1 MFSIYYNKEGL
12 GRGMDGKKILCGL
25 TDIEKRYTA
34 SVPVLGPLSLNVY
47 EGEILGIRGSNGAG
61 KSTLLGVMAGV
72 LRPEAG
78 SCRYAP
84 EAAGRI
90 GYVPQ
95 EISLYGSLNGLQNL
109 RFWGMSAG
117 LAGKELS
124 ARGRRLLEQME
135 LTDTEKKA
143 VSTYSGGMK
152 RRLHLAT
159 ALIAQPKLLLLDEP
173 TVGADARS
181 VSLILTT
188 LADVRRQGCA
198 VVLISHQTGEL
209 EQVCD
214 RILTLEKGLVTAEE
228 RMT

>member
-1 MFSIYYNKEGL
+1 M
-12 GRGMDGKKILCGL
+12 
-25 TDIEKRYTA
+25 
-34 SVPVLGPLSLNVY
+34 
-47 EGEILGIRGSNGAG
+47 
-61 KSTLLGVMAGV
+61 
-72 LRPEAG
+72 
-78 SCRYAP
+78 
-84 EAAGRI
+84 
-90 GYVPQ
+90 PQ

-135 LTDTEKKA
+135 LTDKEKKA